1 MYIYIC
7 VCFCTNNAATTE
19 QRVEKML
26 WRVFDAIFNLKTRIT
41 RQMTNR
47 SLLKKKSDMDLF
59 A

>member
-1 MYIYIC
+1 MC